1 MFWFMQL
8 TMHDQRAKIHPIE
21 VCHYYPSE
29 LFDIFGRH
37 LPGVHCYSD
46 DSQLYV
52 AISPNVVGDDEI
64 ALSAMHDCIKDL
76 KNDQESIEV
85 E

>member
-1 MFWFMQL
+1 M
-8 TMHDQRAKIHPIE
+8 IHPIE

-52 AISPNVVGDDEI
+52 AISLGDDEI

-76 KNDQESIEV
+76 KDDQESIEV